1 MLYIYSPWESIT
13 FCCKFNSKEES
24 SVTSDENN
32 FENSKVTGN
41 ISLIFKQNI
50 FLLLKPTTGTT
61 LHRYNYLN
69 FSDIYVPTI
78 VCSHE
83 DKEDL
88 ETSNLNVKDVNGE
101 QDERNEKE
109 LEPVVSILAAK
120 VLEKTNPFTLQRRC
134 SVCFSTASTNIIC
147 KCESIAYSVFASLA
161 SSTRLVIWFQYV
173 TSGLC
178 SGKLMTF
185 ISYLFTSGSE

>member
-1 MLYIYSPWESIT
+1 M
-13 FCCKFNSKEES
+13 
-24 SVTSDENN
+24 
-32 FENSKVTGN
+32 
-41 ISLIFKQNI
+41 
-50 FLLLKPTTGTT
+50 LKPTTGTT

-109 LEPVVSILAAK
+109 LESVVSILAAK

-161 SSTRLVIWFQYV
+161 SSTRLVI
-173 TSGLC
+173 
-178 SGKLMTF
+178 
-185 ISYLFTSGSE
+185 

>member
-109 LEPVVSILAAK
+109 LEPVVS
-120 VLEKTNPFTLQRRC
+120 NPFTLQRRC

>member
-1 MLYIYSPWESIT
+1 MLYIYSSWKSIT

-50 FLLLKPTTGTT
+50 FLLLKPTTGTI

-88 ETSNLNVKDVNGE
+88 ETSNQNVKDVNRE
-101 QDERNEKE
+101 QDECNEKE
-109 LEPVVSILAAK
+109 LEPMVSILAAK
-120 VLEKTNPFTLQRRC
+120 VLEKMNPFTLQRC
-134 SVCFSTASTNIIC
+134 CNVCF
-147 KCESIAYSVFASLA
+147 E
-161 SSTRLVIWFQYV
+161 
-173 TSGLC
+173 
-178 SGKLMTF
+178 
-185 ISYLFTSGSE
+185 